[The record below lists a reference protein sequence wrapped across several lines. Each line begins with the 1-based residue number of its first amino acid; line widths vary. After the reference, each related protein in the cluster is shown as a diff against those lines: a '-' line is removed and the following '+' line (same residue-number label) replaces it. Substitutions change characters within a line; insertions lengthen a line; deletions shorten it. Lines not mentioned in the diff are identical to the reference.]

1 MKDIY
6 QIAIDGPGGAG
17 KSTVAKLVAKRLGI
31 DYIDTGAMYRA
42 FGLKMLRNNMPMEE
56 TDALKEMLNDTEI
69 DFNGQNVILDGED
82 VSGKIRTPE
91 ISKAASDCSAFP
103 FIREKM
109 VRDQQKMGSKKSVV
123 MDGRDISTVVF
134 PNAKYKFFVTATPEE
149 RAMRRYKELIE
160 KGEKAEYQQ
169 VLDDINKRDYNDSH
183 RKASP
188 LRQAEDAELL
198 DTTNMT
204 IEEVVDYIC
213 SKLL

>member
-17 KSTVAKLVAKRLGI
+17 KSTVAKLVAARLEI

-42 FGLKMLRNNMPMEE
+42 FGLKMLRNQMPMEE
-56 TDALKEMLNDTEI
+56 TEDLKLMLENTEI
-69 DFNGQNVILDGED
+69 DFKGQNVILDGED
-82 VSGKIRTPE
+82 VSGLIRTPE
-91 ISKAASDCSAFP
+91 VSKAASDCSAFP

-109 VRDQQKMGSKKSVV
+109 VKAQQEMGLKKSVV
-123 MDGRDISTVVF
+123 MDGRDIGTVVF
-134 PNAKYKFFVTATPEE
+134 PKAKYKFFVTATPEE
-149 RAMRRYKELIE
+149 RAMRRYKELMG
-160 KGEKAEYQQ
+160 KGEKAEYEQ
-169 VLDDINKRDYNDSH
+169 VLEDINKRDYNDSH

-204 IEEVVDYIC
+204 IEEVVNYIC
-213 SKLL
+213 SKLS